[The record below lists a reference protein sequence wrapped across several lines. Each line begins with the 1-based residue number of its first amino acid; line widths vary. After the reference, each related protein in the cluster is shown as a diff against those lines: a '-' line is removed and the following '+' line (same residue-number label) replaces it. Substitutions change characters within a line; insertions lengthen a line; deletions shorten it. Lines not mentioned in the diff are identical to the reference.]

1 MVRGK
6 PDGGGVRRRA
16 RGRRPAPLELNRMS
30 GAVCR
35 RSGRSLDAWRASL
48 PTARERGA
56 LSWDRCDGVSPRRK
70 AQPSRRASARWARV
84 PTGCG
89 SRARPMRVRSGGNGF
104 FEPLGRRTSSAGHG
118 SDSLPVREGLHGD
131 NYGYE
136 GWHPTNYASLKEALS
151 EPRHTSLFVITKA
164 VDYEVLEKTDNSLSH
179 CSD

>member
-118 SDSLPVREGLHGD
+118 SDSLPVREDYTGTTTD
-131 NYGYE
+131 
-136 GWHPTNYASLKEALS
+136 
-151 EPRHTSLFVITKA
+151 TKA
-164 VDYEVLEKTDNSLSH
+164 GTPQTTPPLKKRLANLGIPRYSSSPRLWIMRFLEKTDNSLSH